1 MRMSR
6 SAATVTAALVL
17 SVGLPVVAGGSSAW
31 AVCGHDLKGR
41 TQSQPHPAKHQG
53 ELTVT
58 QLKSPAEITVG
69 GAAVDIPVRITNN
82 TDGDYQ
88 AVEPAIGLGHFVDGH
103 DLTAKDVRTSWRK
116 GTGSWQQLALQPGC
130 TRGLVNEDEAL
141 PMLALRKGE
150 SVELTFRIGVPAG
163 APTGLGFVTYSVS
176 ATGEDWLAG
185 NAKGG
190 RLSAVRPKA
199 SPAPVP
205 TPARATASSA
215 PTAAVTEL
223 AETGPRTPNTLLLAS
238 AAAFVALGA
247 AILLTVR
254 RTRG

>member
-1 MRMSR
+1 MSR

-31 AVCGHDLKGR
+31 AVCGSDLKGR

-58 QLKSPAEITVG
+58 QLKSPAQVTVG
-69 GAAVDIPVRITNN
+69 GAAVDVPVRITNN
-82 TDGDYQ
+82 TDGDYR

-103 DLTAKDVRTSWRK
+103 DLTVKDVQASWRK
-116 GTGSWQQLALQPGC
+116 GTGSWHPLALQPGC

-150 SVELTFRIGVPAG
+150 SVELTFRVGVPAG

-176 ATGEDWLAG
+176 ATGEDWLSG

-190 RLSAVRPKA
+190 RLSLVRPKA
-199 SPAPVP
+199 SPAPAPV
-205 TPARATASSA
+205 RATASSA
-215 PTAAVTEL
+215 PTATAAEL
-223 AETGPRTPNTLLLAS
+223 AETGPRTPNTLLLTS

-254 RTRG
+254 RLGRR